1 MSSSW
6 SVWTFPQF
14 YSISQLQVQLHFLW
28 HHDTVTLWHVDM
40 VMSESHGWCV
50 GVGSGGAGRTQDY
63 LCFQHN
69 RQIVHICGNERNH
82 QDDRK
87 YILSWAQAVWLLVPP
102 LLPDYPYSS
111 VTFVSLLSSLPPALM
126 ATIQNKVNLSSFTS
140 AGLNT
145 GVAPSSLYPGL
156 ETFYDDQAS
165 QHIIGLMIYVIKLAR
180 VLTEYIIRTGKE
192 GVEKNLLKSIMKIF

>member
-28 HHDTVTLWHVDM
+28 HCDFVTCWHGDVR
-40 VMSESHGWCV
+40 ESRLMC
-50 GVGSGGAGRTQDY
+50 GSWIGGAGRTQDY

-145 GVAPSSLYPGL
+145 GVAPSSLCPGL

-192 GVEKNLLKSIMKIF
+192 GVEKNPV